1 MMKEKEKIQHLYK
14 SNLYLSLCF
23 SGAGFSF
30 INTLLSTEG
39 ASSTLLNADIPYSK
53 YSLVN
58 HYYLKEPFI
67 SNMNS
72 AKICQLLQDEYSKV
86 VDKKLNENKTQLMAI
101 SCLGSIKTIKNK
113 KGNHNAWISLQ
124 SNSKTRHIYINLE
137 KNLRSRIDEDL
148 IIKNII
154 INTIYEFINK
164 NSFDKTEPNWL
175 KKINLTKE
183 EKEGLKII

>member
-1 MMKEKEKIQHLYK
+1 MKEKEKIQHLYK

-39 ASSTLLNADIPYSK
+39 ASSTLLNADVPYSK

-72 AKICQLLQDEYSKV
+72 TKICQLLQDEYSKAI
-86 VDKKLNENKTQLMAI
+86 DKKINKKKTQLMTI

-113 KGNHNAWISLQ
+113 KGNHHAWVSLQ
-124 SNSKTRHIYINLE
+124 SNNSSKHIYINLE

-148 IIKNII
+148 IIKSILI
-154 INTIYEFINK
+154 DSIYEFINK
-164 NSFDKTEPNWL
+164 NSFSSTDPYWL
-175 KKINLTKE
+175 RKINLTKE
-183 EKEGLKII
+183 EKEGLIII